1 MTEREYVEFLTHEE
15 KIRLRQAINESLA
28 HERELSNECND
39 RGKALASCLAKI
51 LGWPRIPAESS
62 ERRYVYAR
70 AMVAHQMKEEGFT
83 GMEISKYL
91 HRHVTSV
98 NRMIRMVN
106 GVINYPQA
114 FRDMYELR
122 NQFVK
127 QIQNDI
133 Q

>member
-1 MTEREYVEFLTHEE
+1 MTTREYIETLTHEE
-15 KIRLRQAINESLA
+15 KIRLRQALNESLA

-39 RGKALASCLAKI
+39 RGKTLSSCLAKMM
-51 LGWPRIPAESS
+51 GWPRIPAESS

-106 GVINYPQA
+106 DVITYPQA
-114 FRDMYELR
+114 FRDLYELR
-122 NQFVK
+122 EQFLK
-127 QIQNDI
+127 QIENEI
-133 Q
+133 H